1 MTTQAILR
9 TLELLYATH
18 ELPVACFQEN
28 LSLLHAYCSYPGYA
42 PIFSAIAGKAPN
54 DKTISL
60 VSGYAGLYGTVH
72 IRENKLLLVTGP
84 FLNKKPDEALLDRL
98 LHDYGLAWEEREPL
112 KQFFF
117 TLPRHPLNR
126 FLNFVALLNYLFN
139 GEDVSIAE
147 YFKDA
152 LPRLQNKIG
161 EKHSKEIL
169 METDF
174 SHGTYSFE
182 QQLLSYVSAGDVA
195 GIYAFFDAV
204 SRSAPM
210 KEGKV
215 ADDTLRQSKN
225 IFIGLI
231 CMVGKVGAIRGNL
244 DIEQTYR
251 LIDLYTQECERCT
264 SVSAVDQL
272 RYTAIM
278 DFTQRVAE
286 QKHPE
291 AYSSDVYQA
300 LQFIKT
306 HTNQPIGVADVLEH
320 VGRSRSQFMEQFK
333 KETGETITAPFRKF
347 PTFSSFPANPTFRTC
362 SKSSSA
368 SRPSNTE
375 ENTIKNE
382 RQQPLIFFQK
392 TILQYRWASLQY
404 IRPNLCYH
412 RKKGGNQ
419 HDRHQHIRA
428 FRAPS
433 HELLRHFAKTV
444 FLRLR
449 RPRALHPL

>member
-28 LSLLHAYCSYPGYA
+28 LSLLHAYCSCPGYA
-42 PIFSAIAGKAPN
+42 PVFSAIAGRAPG
-54 DKTISL
+54 DQDISL
-60 VSGYAGLYGTVH
+60 VSGYAGLYGAVR
-72 IRENKLLLVTGP
+72 IRESGQLLITGP
-84 FLNKKPDEALLDRL
+84 FLNKKPDEALLDTI
-98 LHDYGLAWEEREPL
+98 LHDYELPWEEREPL
-112 KQFFF
+112 KQFLFS
-117 TLPRHPLNR
+117 LPRYPLNR
-126 FLNFVALLNYLFN
+126 FLNFVVLLNYLFN
-139 GEDVSIAE
+139 GEDVSVTE
-147 YFKDA
+147 YFKNA

-169 METDF
+169 KEADI

-210 KEGKV
+210 TEGKV

-291 AYSSDVYQA
+291 AYSTDVYQA

-306 HTNQPIGVADVLEH
+306 HTNQPIGVTDVLEH

-333 KETGETITAPFRKF
+333 RETGETIGKYIVKAKLQEAKLLLAYSDRPLSEISTFF
-347 PTFSSFPANPTFRTC
+347 FFSSQSYFQNLFKKEFGVT
-362 SKSSSA
+362 
-368 SRPSNTE
+368 
-375 ENTIKNE
+375 
-382 RQQPLIFFQK
+382 PLE
-392 TILQYRWASLQY
+392 Y
-404 IRPNLCYH
+404 
-412 RKKGGNQ
+412 RKK
-419 HDRHQHIRA
+419 HHK
-428 FRAPS
+428 
-433 HELLRHFAKTV
+433 E
-444 FLRLR
+444 
-449 RPRALHPL
+449 

>member
-18 ELPVACFQEN
+18 ELPIACFQEN
-28 LSLLHAYCSYPGYA
+28 SVLLRAYCSYQGYT
-42 PIFSAIAGKAPN
+42 PVFSAMAGRAPG
-54 DKTISL
+54 DQDISL
-60 VSGYAGLYGTVH
+60 VSGYAGLYGAVR
-72 IRENKLLLVTGP
+72 IRESGQLLITGP
-84 FLNKKPDEALLDRL
+84 FLNKKPDEALLDTI
-98 LHDYGLAWEEREPL
+98 LHDYELPWKEREPL
-112 KQFFF
+112 KQFLFS
-117 TLPRHPLNR
+117 LPRYPLNR
-126 FLNFVALLNYLFN
+126 FLNFVVLLNYLFN
-139 GEDVSIAE
+139 GEDVSVTE
-147 YFKDA
+147 YFKNA

-169 METDF
+169 KEADI
-174 SHGTYSFE
+174 SHGTYNFE

-210 KEGKV
+210 TEGKV
-215 ADDTLRQSKN
+215 ADDTLRQAKN

-244 DIEQTYR
+244 DIEQTYQ
-251 LIDLYTQECERCT
+251 LIDLYTQECERCS
-264 SVSAVDQL
+264 SVSEVDQL

-286 QKHPE
+286 QKHPD
-291 AYSSDVYQA
+291 AYSGDVYQA

-306 HTNQPIGVADVLEH
+306 HTNQPIGVPDVLDA
-320 VGRSRSQFMEQFK
+320 VGKSRSYFMDQFK
-333 KETGETITAPFRKF
+333 NPFRKF

-375 ENTIKNE
+375 KNTIKNE
-382 RQQPLIFFQK
+382 RPQLFILSQK
-392 TILQYRWASLQY
+392 TILQNRWQAMHLPHLARSL
-404 IRPNLCYH
+404 IFP
-412 RKKGGNQ
+412 K
-419 HDRHQHIRA
+419 
-428 FRAPS
+428 
-433 HELLRHFAKTV
+433 
-444 FLRLR
+444 
-449 RPRALHPL
+449 